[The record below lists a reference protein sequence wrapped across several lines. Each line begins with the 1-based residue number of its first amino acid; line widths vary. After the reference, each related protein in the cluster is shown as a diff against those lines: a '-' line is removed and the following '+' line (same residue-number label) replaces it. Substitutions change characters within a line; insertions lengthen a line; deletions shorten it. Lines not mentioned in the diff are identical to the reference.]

1 MMMRP
6 SHMPSLD
13 GIRGLAIL
21 LVIAHNVQMLDAPQM
36 HGAVAATQFVLNFGW
51 IGVPLFFVLS
61 GFLITGILLDGMDK
75 AHGLRHFIIRRALR
89 IFPLYY
95 GALFLIFVL
104 LPLFGQQPEMYRAQA
119 PYQIWL
125 WTYLSNW
132 TDAMGIGPMNLPHFW
147 TLAVEE
153 QFYLFWPLLVYVLRD
168 KGRIAIACVLI
179 GLAAPLCRYI
189 LFTKGFSTYVV
200 YEWTICRVDALTI
213 GSLAA
218 VLWRMPATSDWIHQH
233 ALKLAWATLGLLGAG
248 FVWTHA
254 YPRLSL
260 RGMVEGYSILAL
272 AFAVLIYAAARVDVR
287 MDGRAQHGPSS
298 PLWHRVLCWPALQSV
313 GKYSYGMYVI
323 HKPLHDLFSQAVL
336 SRLGLQTAGNIP
348 NACLHYAGLS
358 LLTFSLAW
366 LSYKLYEVHFLKL
379 KQRFV

>member
-1 MMMRP
+1 MTRAV
-6 SHMPSLD
+6 HLPSLD

-36 HGAVAATQFVLNFGW
+36 HGAVALTQFLLNFGW

-61 GFLITGILLDGMDK
+61 GFLITGILLDGMGQ
-75 AHGLRHFIIRRALR
+75 AHGLRHFIVRRALR

-104 LPLFGQQPEMYRAQA
+104 LPAIGVQPEMYRAQA
-119 PYQIWL
+119 PYQVWL

-153 QFYLFWPLLVYVLRD
+153 QFYLFWPLLVYALRD

-179 GLAAPLCRYI
+179 AIAAPICRYV
-189 LFTKGFSTYVV
+189 LFTKGYSTYIV
-200 YEWTICRVDALTI
+200 YEWTICRVDSLAI

-218 VLWRMPATSDWIHQH
+218 LIWRMPQASAWVKAH
-233 ALKLAWATLGLLGAG
+233 ALKLGLATLALVAAG
-248 FVWTHA
+248 FLWTHA

-260 RGMVEGYSILAL
+260 HGMVEGYSILAI
-272 AFAVLIYAAARVDVR
+272 AFAVAIYAAAKH
-287 MDGRAQHGPSS
+287 DGHGCQTRT
-298 PLWHRVLCWPALQSV
+298 PLWHRLLCLSPLQKV

-323 HKPLHDLFSQAVL
+323 HKPLHDLFSQTAL
-336 SRLGLQTAGNIP
+336 THLGIQTSGHIF
-348 NACLHYAGLS
+348 NACLHYVGLS
-358 LLTFSLAW
+358 LVTFVLAW
-366 LSYKLYEVHFLKL
+366 LSYNLYEVHFLRL
-379 KQRFV
+379 KRHFA